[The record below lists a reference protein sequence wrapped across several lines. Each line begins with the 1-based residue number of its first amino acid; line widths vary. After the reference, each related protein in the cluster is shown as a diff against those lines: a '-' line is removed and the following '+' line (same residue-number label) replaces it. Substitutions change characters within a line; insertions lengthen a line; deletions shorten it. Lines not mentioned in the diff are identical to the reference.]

1 MATDSST
8 VNIDGVEVR
17 ITTETDANGNVIRT
31 VAVPVISA
39 ARQDQNGNDT
49 ADIPL
54 MTLPDGAA
62 ALTAHLPTGYGLQMV
77 GPRDAQPPARA
88 VEMLSAQITAR
99 AAAAD
104 HAPMIDALYAL
115 SYQDFTTPFLLSTIT
130 PTMGAD
136 VAPDAILQLE
146 STAWPTLSAV
156 LIDTN
161 GQGDAVHMGL
171 SAFTVT
177 LITGAGT
184 FEQIPGRA
192 HIIADSASQ
201 TIIVDGGQDRVSAGG
216 GDDRII
222 IGEGI
227 ADSIGHITF
236 NLLDGGEGYDT
247 VQLSRAGRDGYSF
260 YAIRND
266 DGSATLSIGPV
277 DRLNISYQLSNIEAL
292 HFSEARA
299 DTSVR
304 GSVTRLY
311 ESLLDRAPDAG
322 GLDYWMLQLAG
333 DGTLED
339 VSQAILGSAE
349 LAGQVPQANGAYVS
363 WLYDQVLGR
372 AADAG
377 GLAYW
382 TARLTNGDVSRAE
395 LALALV
401 DSEEKL
407 QMDASHEIAI
417 SATDLGVLIRLY
429 DALYDRR
436 PDADGLNYWIDRS
449 EAGAS
454 LADIADSFIAADEA
468 SNELDDQAFITR
480 LYQTALE
487 REATA
492 IELSEWTALLGNGQV
507 DRGDV
512 LLALADS
519 AEMVALVGMMSTTF
533 EIA

>member
-1 MATDSST
+1 MATNSST

-31 VAVPVISA
+31 VAVPVISS

-54 MTLPDGAA
+54 MTLPSGAP
-62 ALTAHLPTGYGLQMV
+62 ALTAHLPTGYGLQLV
-77 GPRDAQPPARA
+77 GPQDAQLGTRALEMLIAQIAARA
-88 VEMLSAQITAR
+88 P
-99 AAAAD
+99 AAD
-104 HAPMIDALYAL
+104 HAQMVGALTSPLYWNV
-115 SYQDFTTPFLLSTIT
+115 DTPVLLSTIT
-130 PTMGAD
+130 PTIGND
-136 VAPDAILQLE
+136 VAPDAILQLD

-161 GQGDAVHMGL
+161 GLGDAVRIGL
-171 SAFTVT
+171 SAVNVA

-192 HIIADSASQ
+192 NIIADSASQ
-201 TIIVDGGQDRVSAGG
+201 TIIVDGGQDRVNAGG

-236 NLLDGGEGYDT
+236 NTLDGGAGYDT
-247 VQLSRAGRDGYSF
+247 VQLPGAGRDGYTF
-260 YAIRND
+260 YAVRQS
-266 DGSATLSIGPV
+266 DGNATLSIGPV
-277 DRLNISYQLSNIEAL
+277 DRLNIGYQLSNIEAL
-292 HFSEARA
+292 HFSKASA
-299 DTSVR
+299 DTSER

-322 GLDYWMLQLAG
+322 GLDYWMRQLAG
-333 DGTLED
+333 DGALEG
-339 VSQAILGSAE
+339 VSQAILGSTE
-349 LAGQVPQANGAYVS
+349 LAGTVPQANGAYVA

-372 AADAG
+372 TVDAG

-382 TARLTNGDVSRAE
+382 TASLTNGDVSRAE

-401 DSEEKL
+401 DSDEKL
-407 QMDASHEIAI
+407 QTVASHDVAI
-417 SATDLGVLIRLY
+417 GATDLGVLIRLY

-436 PDADGLNYWIDRS
+436 PDADGLNYWIGRS
-449 EAGAS
+449 EAGIS
-454 LADIADSFIAADEA
+454 LADIADNFVDADETT
-468 SNELDDQAFITR
+468 SGLDDQAFVAR
-480 LYQTALE
+480 LYQVALE

-519 AEMVALVGMMSTTF
+519 AEMVALVGVMSTTF
-533 EIA
+533 EVA